1 MSVTPSNWN
10 YPVPRSG
17 FRGLLDKAFGPGYT
31 RQELRLQLAVPV
43 IAAIG
48 VPLLASQAGL
58 GWTLL
63 QQIVAAFLTLD
74 GVGGVITNSTS
85 SGKRWFHRTTQG
97 PVQHLGFVTA
107 HLLHFAIVAWV
118 FANGSLHW
126 FIGASAYLLV
136 SALLVIYA
144 PLYLQRPISG
154 GLLALGLIF
163 NTYFLPTIEGLQW
176 LLPVFYL
183 KLLGAHLT
191 REEPYRP

>member
-1 MSVTPSNWN
+1 MAATQSDWN
-10 YPVPRSG
+10 YPAPRSG

-31 RQELRLQLAVPV
+31 RPELRLQLAVPV
-43 IAAIG
+43 LAAIL
-48 VPLLASQAGL
+48 VFLLAVQADL

-63 QQIVAAFLTLD
+63 QHIVAAFLTLD

-85 SGKRWFHRTTQG
+85 SAKRWFHRATQG

-126 FIGASAYLLV
+126 FIGASAYLLI
-136 SALLVIYA
+136 SA
-144 PLYLQRPISG
+144 PLVVYSPIYLQRPVAG
-154 GLLALGLIF
+154 ALLALGFIVNAL
-163 NTYFLPTIEGLQW
+163 YLPTIEGLQW